1 MAITFRKLSHFYRF
15 FFCELL
21 NFVNVLGQ
29 IYFMDLFLGG
39 EFTTYGRDVVRMTEA
54 DPDLRTDPMSRVFPK
69 VRNKEV
75 DPDLMS
81 RVFPKVRNTEAD
93 PDLRTDPMSRVFPK
107 VRLKENGPDLRIDPM
122 SRVFPKERLTEN
134 DPNLRT
140 DLILYTE
147 SSPR

>member
-1 MAITFRKLSHFYRF
+1 MFSITFRKLSPLYRF

-69 VRNKEV
+69 VRNTEA
-75 DPDLMS
+75 DPDLRTDPMS

-107 VRLKENGPDLRIDPM
+107 VRNTEADPDLRTDPCPG
-122 SRVFPKERLTEN
+122 SF
-134 DPNLRT
+134 LR
-140 DLILYTE
+140 
-147 SSPR
+147 